1 MATRKDVR
9 LAGVETPRGSEWETL
24 VIVAAAGAAIA
35 ATLFWFWLCLSSQF
49 M

>member
-1 MATRKDVR
+1 MASRKDVNLTGAEAPPAR
-9 LAGVETPRGSEWETL
+9 EWETL